1 MVIKMS
7 KRRILLFCAHPDDAE
22 LCAGGTIKR
31 FVKKGYQVKVV
42 IMTNGGVGNDDMSIS
57 KTVDIRNTEMKKAA
71 QFLNYEVESLN
82 INDGEVLPTLEYRK
96 LVIDEIRMF
105 MPDIIM
111 THRSNDYHP
120 DHRYTSILVQDS
132 LVLICT
138 GNYCPKYSP
147 LNYTPITL
155 FFWDRFTKPCS
166 FNADIVYDI
175 TNEFEDKVEALSR
188 HTSQYKSVEECRNV
202 LTDINN
208 EMKQNIDSDFKYIES
223 FEICEYAKIEELN
236 AFFKLKDEIFN

>member
-7 KRRILLFCAHPDDAE
+7 KKRILLFCAHPDDAE
-22 LCAGGTIKR
+22 LCAGGTIKK

-42 IMTNGGVGNDDMSIS
+42 IMTNGGVGNNDMTVS
-57 KTVDIRNTEMKKAA
+57 KTVDIRNIEMKNAA
-71 QFLNYEVESLN
+71 SFLNYEVKSLN
-82 INDGEVLPTLEYRK
+82 INDGEVLPTLDYRK
-96 LVIDEIRMF
+96 LVIDEISMF
-105 MPDIIM
+105 RPDIIM

-155 FFWDRFTKPCS
+155 FFWDRFTKPYS

-188 HTSQYKSVEECRNV
+188 HTSQYNNVEECRSV
-202 LTDINN
+202 LIEINN
-208 EMKQNIDSDFKYIES
+208 EMKQNIKSKYKYIEA
-223 FEICEYAKIEELN
+223 FEVCEYAKLDELN
-236 AFFKLKDEIFN
+236 AFLKLKNEIFN